1 MIRMMM
7 QEHAS
12 PAFIGSTAGRLDRS
26 DGHSTGVHSIRTRSP
41 GWLAVWQTTLAGSN
55 GDAAAAAGLVA
66 ETGITAAAGAATG
79 VATGS
84 TGRVRDE
91 ASCGAGR
98 AIGWGLTGRCATGGA
113 GGCSTASITGGAF
126 CTTTGCG
133 GCSGD
138 ERHGVQELSRVKAS
152 MVGRV
157 IVSAVGIDCMQPE
170 SAKPNKQTAARFG
183 IDSILAAPAVD

>member
-1 MIRMMM
+1 MMM
-7 QEHAS
+7 QGHAN
-12 PAFIGSTAGRLDRS
+12 PAFIGSTAARLDRS
-26 DGHSTGVHSIRTRSP
+26 VGHSTGVHSIRTRSP
-41 GWLAVWQTTLAGSN
+41 DWLAVWQTTLAGSN
-55 GDAAAAAGLVA
+55 GDAAAGAGVVAA
-66 ETGITAAAGAATG
+66 TGITAAAGL
-79 VATGS
+79 ATGS

-98 AIGWGLTGRCATGGA
+98 AIGLGLTGCCATGGA
-113 GGCSTASITGGAF
+113 GGSSTVSTAGGAF
-126 CTTTGCG
+126 CATTGGG

-138 ERHGVQELSRVKAS
+138 ARHGVQELSRVKAS

-183 IDSILAAPAVD
+183 IDSIFAAPAVD